1 MRKPDNITYWTHDHP
16 PLPIAAAMALQ
27 QLSFLAVYL
36 VVSPF
41 FARTLKLD
49 LQQSLQLI
57 SATLLASG
65 FGVILQTFRRGPIG
79 SGLFCPLQATSST
92 FGALTLA
99 KSIGGIGAVFGAVG
113 MLGLVQIFFSYVFSQ
128 FRGVFNLQVAG
139 VAVLLIGLGLGHNG
153 LTLILH
159 PNIGHLSTTGAWL
172 ACVATLG
179 TMIIAN
185 VWFKGFVHLFSAFI
199 GLTAGFFAV
208 LWLADI
214 PDSTRALLKDAP
226 WFYLP
231 AVGSGPLTFDIKTLP
246 AIALTGLFLALH
258 AFGGLVAAQRFNDAD
273 WKRPEMNQIRRGI
286 VAEGVTN
293 LVSALLHGLPITSSG
308 GAVTMAAA
316 TGCTSR
322 YIAYWLGGLMALI
335 AFMPKVILF
344 WTLLPDVLLGSA
356 MIFLSCFTLMAG
368 LQIITSR
375 LLDNR
380 KILAIG
386 LGILLG
392 ISFESQRSSFVDQL
406 PEWLAPYLFSGV
418 GIGIFT
424 TLALTI
430 LFRMGS
436 TSRERRKFDA
446 CHTSLAML
454 SDFLEHQG
462 KSWGAAKELVQRS
475 IYATWQVFE
484 LLTQYELFLV
494 TGDGQEVVEVE
505 TIANEFNFSV
515 LIRYRGLSVPLAMN
529 PPTAEQLIEDDLAV
543 LQMAGYMIRQLA
555 DEVYTEFSTERPFEG
570 DSGLDLSRNPDSE
583 TNSKPQNA
591 ELRLVF
597 NL

>member
-1 MRKPDNITYWTHDHP
+1 MRKPDNITYWLTDKP
-16 PLPIAAAMALQ
+16 PLHIALAMALQ
-27 QLSFLAVYL
+27 QLSFLSVYL

-41 FARTLKLD
+41 LARSLHLD
-49 LQQSLQLI
+49 HGQSLQLI

-65 FGVILQTFRRGPIG
+65 CGVVLQSLGRWGLG

-92 FGALTLA
+92 FGALLMA
-99 KSIGGIGAVFGAVG
+99 KVSGGLGAVFGGVG
-113 MLGLVQIFFSYVFSQ
+113 IVGLMQVLFSFVFHR
-128 FRGVFNLQVAG
+128 FRGIFNLQVAG

-159 PNIGHLSTTGAWL
+159 PDVGQFSLEEDWIAFL
-172 ACVATLG
+172 ATLG

-185 VWFKGFVHLFSAFI
+185 VWFKGFIHLFSAFI
-199 GLTAGFFAV
+199 GLATGLIACVAMV
-208 LWLADI
+208 EI
-214 PDSTRALLKDAP
+214 PEHTRTLIQEAP

-231 AVGSGPLTFDIKTLP
+231 QFQMQGWALDTQSLP
-246 AIALTGLFLALH
+246 AIMMTGLFLALH
-258 AFGGLVAAQRFNDAD
+258 SFGGLVAAQRFNDAD

-286 VAEGVTN
+286 VAEGATN
-293 LVSALLHGLPITSSG
+293 LISSLLQGLPITSSG
-308 GAVTMAAA
+308 GAVSMAAA

-322 YIAYWLGGLMALI
+322 YIAYWLGGLSLLL

-344 WTLLPDVLLGSA
+344 WTLLPDILLGSA
-356 MIFLSCFTLMAG
+356 MVFLSCFTLMAG

-392 ISFESQRSSFVDQL
+392 ISFESQRSALMES
-406 PEWLAPYLFSGV
+406 APAWMEPFLFSGV
-418 GIGIFT
+418 SLGILT
-424 TLALTI
+424 TLTLTA
-430 LFRMGS
+430 LFRLGS
-436 TSRERRKFDA
+436 RSREKRRFDA
-446 CHTSLAML
+446 CHTSQNVL

-462 KSWGAAKELVQRS
+462 KSWGAARELVQRS

-484 LLTQYELFLV
+484 LLTEYELFLAS
-494 TGDGQEVVEVE
+494 GDGTEVVEVE
-505 TIANEFNFSV
+505 TVSDEFKFCV
-515 LIRYRGLSVPLAMN
+515 IIRYQGLSVPLAVS
-529 PPTAEQLIEDDLAV
+529 PPSAEQMIEDEVAV
-543 LQMAGYMIRQLA
+543 LQMAGYLIRQLA
-555 DEVYTEFSTERPFEG
+555 DEVSTEFS
-570 DSGLDLSRNPDSE
+570 SE
-583 TNSKPQNA
+583 KRFTHTSPSESAIQNQTA

>member
-16 PLPIAAAMALQ
+16 PLAIAAAMALQ

-49 LQQSLQLI
+49 SHQSLQLV
-57 SATLLASG
+57 SSTLLASG
-65 FGVILQTFRRGPIG
+65 FGVVIQTLRRGG
-79 SGLFCPLQATSST
+79 VGAGLFCPMQATSST
-92 FGALTLA
+92 FGALMMA
-99 KSIGGIGAVFGAVG
+99 KAVGGLSAVFGSVG
-113 MLGLVQIFFSYVFSQ
+113 ILGLSQIFFSFIFSR

-153 LTLILH
+153 LTLVLH
-159 PNIGHLSTTGAWL
+159 PNIGHLTPTGAWL
-172 ACVATLG
+172 VCLTTLG

-208 LWLADI
+208 VGMADI
-214 PDSTRALLKDAP
+214 PDATRELLRDAP
-226 WFYLP
+226 WFYWP
-231 AVGSGPLTFDIKTLP
+231 HVGMEPLSFDIKMLP
-246 AIALTGLFLALH
+246 AIMITGLFLALH

-286 VAEGVTN
+286 VAEGLTN
-293 LVSALLHGLPITSSG
+293 LVSALLQGIPITSSG

-322 YIAYWLGGLMALI
+322 YIAYWLGGLMAII

-392 ISFESQRSSFVDQL
+392 ISFESHRNAFLEQI
-406 PEWLAPYLFSGV
+406 PEWLQPLLFSGV
-418 GIGIFT
+418 SIGIFA
-424 TLALTI
+424 TLLFTI
-430 LFRMGS
+430 LFRLGS
-436 TSRERRKFDA
+436 TSRERRTFDA
-446 CHTSLAML
+446 SHTSLNTL

-462 KSWGAAKELVQRS
+462 KSWGAASELVHRS

-484 LLTQYELFLV
+484 LLTQYELFLE
-494 TGDGQEVVEVE
+494 TGDGKEVVEVE
-505 TIANEFNFSV
+505 TIANEFNFIV
-515 LIRYRGLSVPLAMN
+515 LIRYRGLSVPLAMT
-529 PPTAEQLIEDDLAV
+529 PPTAEAMIEDEMAV

-555 DEVYTEFSTERPFEG
+555 DEVYTEFSTERTYGAIDLG
-570 DSGLDLSRNPDSE
+570 DDSSEE
-583 TNSKPQNA
+583 TGGGSTRPQAA